1 MFSTENSILDFQS
14 LDALEYVNIEPDF
27 LQDSQTSLLNQEIRR
42 QNMIHLS
49 KLKYKAALSILRVFC
64 IILFYF
70 IDAKP
75 LSTFLYSMI
84 SFLFVHEIIV
94 LMNFF
99 ISYSSLILSRLF
111 SIRAGPVSNNI
122 PKVSYF
128 LDMIANFLFFA
139 WFIFG
144 NVCILTN
151 KEDVD
156 SSLQSKTI
164 IVIIRVLENKVLTY
178 YIIMLVLLG
187 YFIYSRLIFY
197 AVFFIAFCPCIMYV
211 VMFEKS
217 QTQIKEEVI
226 FEYNNYNRNCKRR

>member
-27 LQDSQTSLLNQEIRR
+27 FQDNQTGLLNQEIRR
-42 QNMIHLS
+42 QNLMHLS
-49 KLKYKAALSILRVFC
+49 KLKYKAALSVLRLFC

-70 IDAKP
+70 IDGKQ
-75 LSTFLYSMI
+75 LSSFLYSMI
-84 SFLFVHEIIV
+84 SFLVVHEIIV
-94 LMNFF
+94 LLNFF
-99 ISYSSLILSRLF
+99 LSYSTLILNRIF
-111 SIRAGPVSNNI
+111 SIRTGTVSSSA

-128 LDMIANFLFFA
+128 LDMVANFLFFT
-139 WFIFG
+139 WFVYG
-144 NVCILTN
+144 NVCILTS

-156 SSLQSKTI
+156 FSLQSKVYI
-164 IVIIRVLENKVLTY
+164 CLSNIENKFLTY

-217 QTQIKEEVI
+217 QNQIKEEVSQH
-226 FEYNNYNRNCKRR
+226 YLNCRNFKRS